1 MDIYQPLNIY
11 QEEKKTNKLRYTSAD
26 HTPNKLRFDNNQS
39 FTTERRGQT
48 PKDENL
54 QDILSSQ
61 KLRWAKKG
69 SMKVSY
75 LEDPSYNY
83 VHQDIINQS
92 FLDKSNYL
100 NNQQQPECIEELDNG
115 AQKKNN
121 WTNNFIK
128 ILMKQKEKQI
138 NKTSQQFF
146 DQKNIK
152 QKNEISLQ
160 KMNEP
165 PRYKLYQ
172 TSIQKRNLPPVKLK
186 QLQYLQYFEEKKKN
200 FPHLSQPLNEIFLQ
214 SPHQIINYS
223 STTKNASKGQ
233 QQSEQIRN
241 HIQKESQ
248 FIFQDQNSKFEE
260 QDVVPQKDEYSYINK
275 AIQYLQNNSQK
286 TLIEKPSYSSIQAE
300 ILNYSP
306 ARKLPRVFGQRAASP
321 LNKIVPQYKKRFNQE
336 LKLHDLEGVCDQKN
350 NFYLVSTNPQEKN
363 QNFSIQST
371 QINTQIKNLSLNFS
385 DKKGVRNSY
394 SVPNPPPGKVKSI
407 CQTTKS
413 KNTNDEM
420 KFNFEIVNQNSISDK
435 IQKLQLTNQNKYCI
449 DNLKISIN

>member
-1 MDIYQPLNIY
+1 MDNYQPLNIY
-11 QEEKKTNKLRYTSAD
+11 QEDKKVNKLRNSSAD
-26 HTPNKLRFDNNQS
+26 HTPIKFRFDNSNQS

-75 LEDPSYNY
+75 LEDPSYNF

-92 FLDKSNYL
+92 FFDKSNGQ
-100 NNQQQPECIEELDNG
+100 NNEKQPECLDDLENSTL
-115 AQKKNN
+115 KKNN

-128 ILMKQKEKQI
+128 MLLKQKEKQI
-138 NKTSQQFF
+138 NRTSQQFF
-146 DQKNIK
+146 DQMNIK

-160 KMNEP
+160 KMHEP
-165 PRYKLYQ
+165 PKYKLYQ

-214 SPHQIINYS
+214 SPHEVFNHS
-223 STTKNASKGQ
+223 NTTKKSKE

-260 QDVVPQKDEYSYINK
+260 NDVVLLQKDEFSYINK
-275 AIQYLQNNSQK
+275 AIQYLENSSQK
-286 TLIEKPSYSSIQAE
+286 DLIEKPSYSSIQAE
-300 ILNYSP
+300 ILNLSP
-306 ARKLPRVFGQRAASP
+306 ARKLPRVFGQRQASP
-321 LNKIVPQYKKRFNQE
+321 LNRIAPQYKQKFNQE
-336 LKLHDLEGVCDQKN
+336 LKLHHDSEVPCDQKN
-350 NFYLVSTNPQEKN
+350 NFYLVCKNPQEKN
-363 QNFSIQST
+363 LNFSIQST
-371 QINTQIKNLSLNFS
+371 QINSQIKNLSMNFS

-394 SVPNPPPGKVKSI
+394 SVSNPPPIKVKSL
-407 CQTTKS
+407 TTKN
-413 KNTNDEM
+413 KNTNDEK
-420 KFNFEIVNQNSISDK
+420 KFNFEIVNQS
-435 IQKLQLTNQNKYCI
+435 L
-449 DNLKISIN
+449 INY